1 MLGSRDP
8 DRFVSIQLG
17 DLVAGEP
24 LPCTVF
30 LYIDFRFITFRA
42 EGDAVDRVAYD
53 RLQFKKVKTLFIQEA
68 DQKKFEAWI
77 LKRVKADPP
86 ETHPEVKAFAE
97 AREDAYRRTL
107 DIFQSDHPDK
117 IGKQAPAASKNLV
130 KEVMRYPYAIRSLTQ
145 LQTYSRGTVDHS
157 VNVSILATYLAMQI
171 GYTHKLIL
179 QHVGVGG
186 LLHDVGKT
194 RIPIEDT
201 DTPEMISIKLKAH
214 PEIGAS
220 MLEAQAGVP
229 KEVKL
234 IVAQHHENYDG
245 TGFPR
250 KLRGSAIYDLA
261 RIVSIANVFDELVAE
276 GKGSLLDRQKHAVK
290 QLDQV
295 LYRQFDPQKLTKCI
309 KVWQVGV

>member
-1 MLGSRDP
+1 MLNSRDP
-8 DRFVSIQLG
+8 ERFVSIQLD

-24 LPCTVF
+24 LPCTVY

-42 EGDAVDRVAYD
+42 EGDSVDRTAYD
-53 RLQFKKVKTLFIQEA
+53 RLQFKKVRSLFVQEA
-68 DQKKFEAWI
+68 DRKKFEAWI

-86 ETHPEVKAFAE
+86 VPLPQAKDFYE

-117 IGKQAPAASKNLV
+117 IVRQALAASKNLV
-130 KEVMRYPYAIRSLTQ
+130 REVMRYPYTIRSLAQ

-194 RIPIEDT
+194 RIPILDS
-201 DTPEMISIKLKAH
+201 DTPEMIEAKMRAH
-214 PEIGAS
+214 PEIGAA
-220 MLEAQAGVP
+220 MLETQTGVP

-234 IVAQHHENYDG
+234 IVAQHHEHYDG
-245 TGFPR
+245 TGWPK
-250 KLRGSAIYDLA
+250 KLRGSAIYDLS
-261 RIVSIANVFDELVAE
+261 RIVSIANAFDELAAE
-276 GKGSLLDRQKHAVK
+276 GSGSLVDRQRNAVK

-295 LYRQFDPQKLTKCI
+295 LYRHFDPQKLNKCI
-309 KVWQVGV
+309 KILKMGV